1 MPVHHPVQNHA
12 QRVDVRLRAVV
23 PAVGD
28 LGSHVA
34 RGADQSSGGGLLGHL
49 GNAEIAQLEFAP
61 VGDQNILRLDVP
73 VDNMVLL
80 TGEQRAA
87 EAQPQLQDG
96 RLMVV
101 NAQNLL
107 QGLQKLHADVNIPAD
122 AVRVL
127 HALHLVAGDHVPAA
141 VQLLRQG
148 VLVDEPL
155 HLVFVMGGNILLAE
169 RLGI

>member
-1 MPVHHPVQNHA
+1 
-12 QRVDVRLRAVV
+12 
-23 PAVGD
+23 
-28 LGSHVA
+28 
-34 RGADQSSGGGLLGHL
+34 
-49 GNAEIAQLEFAP
+49 
-61 VGDQNILRLDVP
+61 
-73 VDNMVLL
+73 MVLL

>member
-1 MPVHHPVQNHA
+1 MKISTKKA
-12 QRVDVRLRAVV
+12 LLIGLCSLLTIGAS
-23 PAVGD
+23 A
-28 LGSHVA
+28 A
-34 RGADQSSGGGLLGHL
+34 RKDAYDRSRIFWDTDTKKTLFSSG
-49 GNAEIAQLEFAP
+49 NYARMI
-61 VGDQNILRLDVP
+61 
-73 VDNMVLL
+73 
-80 TGEQRAA
+80 
-87 EAQPQLQDG
+87 QLQDG
-96 RLMVV
+96 RLMVI

-127 HALHLVAGDHVPAA
+127 HALHLVAGDHVPAD

-169 RLGI
+169 GLGI